1 MLGIAQGHTW
11 RKDDIFIKRQLTCT
25 VTNIWEGVGLV
36 GTDKQNN
43 QLQLWVKDFILD
55 FLEDALET
63 SRKWD
68 TFNEARGFKIHTSIY
83 ADMSST
89 FSLIPT

>member
-55 FLEDALET
+55 FLEDSLGT